1 MKLEVS
7 PATSKVITAWALAT
21 SSNSSREPV

>member
-7 PATSKVITAWALAT
+7 PATNRVITAWALAT
-21 SSNSSREPV
+21 SSNNSKEPV